1 MSLLLRCN
9 KMSHSP
15 DVVPNTQESNF
26 EIFCEIL
33 LRVLFSLGRPFDA
46 ALELALGRLGPA

>member
-1 MSLLLRCN
+1 
-9 KMSHSP
+9 MSHSP